1 VLSAPFVLAVLVI
14 FGVAFAIGLLLPVLP
29 LYAKG
34 PLDVGSVGV
43 GLAVAAAS
51 PTALLVQPLAGRLG
65 DRRGRRLLV
74 TVGPLV
80 MAASIAA
87 YAFTDDLAT
96 LVLLRLVTGIGEGM
110 VFVGA
115 ATVIN
120 DLAPEHRRG
129 EAVSLYSLGVWGGL
143 AVGPVLGEVV
153 LAHASYD
160 VVWLT
165 AAASA
170 LGAMLAGL
178 ALPET
183 RPRDVAPARSSR
195 LLHPAALAPG
205 VVLIGT
211 AFGFAGFNAFVALYA
226 RELDLSGA
234 GWVFFLYSVI
244 VIGIRIFG
252 RRLPDQLGAK
262 RAAGSALAL
271 LATGLLTIGLW
282 NEPIGLY
289 LGTALFAAGTALAF
303 PALMT
308 LAVDRAPVAERS
320 SVIGTF
326 SACIDLGFAIGA
338 ITLGGVASAWGYE
351 SVFVASAI
359 CSLAGAVVLARI
371 PVPLRVRAG
380 EAS

>member
-1 VLSAPFVLAVLVI
+1 
-14 FGVAFAIGLLLPVLP
+14 
-29 LYAKG
+29 
-34 PLDVGSVGV
+34 
-43 GLAVAAAS
+43 
-51 PTALLVQPLAGRLG
+51 
-65 DRRGRRLLV
+65 
-74 TVGPLV
+74 
-80 MAASIAA
+80 
-87 YAFTDDLAT
+87 
-96 LVLLRLVTGIGEGM
+96 
-110 VFVGA
+110 
-115 ATVIN
+115 
-120 DLAPEHRRG
+120 
-129 EAVSLYSLGVWGGL
+129 
-143 AVGPVLGEVV
+143 
-153 LAHASYD
+153 
-160 VVWLT
+160 VWLT

-170 LGAMLAGL
+170 LGSTLAGL

-183 RPRDVAPARSSR
+183 RPRDVAPAEGGR
-195 LLHPAALAPG
+195 LVHPAALAPG

-211 AFGFAGFNAFVALYA
+211 ACGFAGFNAFVALYA

-289 LGTALFAAGTALAF
+289 LGTALFAVGTALAF

-326 SACIDLGFAIGA
+326 GACIEVGFAIGA

-351 SVFVASAI
+351 SVFVAGAF
-359 CSLAGAVVLARI
+359 CTLAGAAVLARI
-371 PVPLRVRAG
+371 PAPLRVRTG